1 MEPSTRSDR
10 SPRPD
15 PEISSAADEDRGRQ
29 TDVNV
34 SAISDTNQGWRSFVG
49 RAALQGI
56 SYLFGEHNDPL
67 RGVVTEPDGRTSS
80 VPADLFGDVR
90 THVSVD
96 PPEENSP
103 DAHRNRRVGG
113 ASSLSG
119 GRSPGP
125 PVDEVFAVLDQERE
139 QKKLVRRIRKL
150 ERKKLKKE
158 AAAPKADGGDDDST
172 DSAPRHASNN
182 GGVPF
187 EAEAST
193 IPHQEDIKDFKHDGR
208 RGKGSVPKDP
218 EAAAVTPDRA
228 TRRSRAVEVSVDD
241 QRVGALLD
249 NLEKGNISSEELV
262 DVLRHLTGH
271 DVSPSAEIEALATR
285 MAKHESKHGALT
297 PRRKAIDA
305 DAEKQALHVQRQLMR
320 DPNSRPA
327 ALNTSPRRKKDMKVA
342 AKKALATLVR
352 DDESSGDES
361 LASGDFI
368 CGDCG
373 YGKDDCDCGT
383 ICGDCGYAN
392 CDGNC
397 DASSNGSS
405 DGDSGNGWSGSYDK
419 SFVASEDDES
429 CDSEGF
435 KLVTSRKKSNR
446 GGGANGRTPS
456 KKKLTQL
463 ARRSG
468 QKVSKSASKPESS
481 GCSAGCN
488 CALKQD
494 QFLPSGKSAT
504 STVPTF
510 ASYTTGTG
518 TSPDPS
524 EAVESEESEESEE
537 VSGEFTESSDR
548 HDLRNADLIE
558 SSTPNV
564 SFLSLG
570 AAKLR
575 EMTYD
580 IVPGLE
586 LTTAETE
593 VAALERLVRTATGY
607 QDQRDRMVGQG
618 SSKPKSSELLTPFAH
633 DLSVESKASLSAEK
647 KEDIVS
653 HYNQNTE
660 RFDNIAKHCI
670 RFDLR
675 EVCYVFAVLPG
686 VDINMSLEKLR
697 STPLEKLI
705 DLKKKAKYI
714 WEAWASLT
722 VDEVGFMQ
730 RLLNYHP
737 QMQIT
742 VRDSNSILFKYLHNM
757 QRQELRTTVDRTY
770 DKAFADQERRG
781 ALTYAFALLR
791 KVNCGTAATRLILDS
806 HRKKICETGPS
817 FFNNGE
823 NMAVIQEYF
832 VNIILDP
839 LTAMDHFGPS
849 EVDFLKETM
858 KFLAKSSCPA
868 FAKPFE
874 EKMQARTLSK
884 VTSGGILTYSSRD
897 QRTSIEKS
905 NEIKDLL
912 DEAVTLYDLL
922 MLTSEYTTSKGKSL
936 NAFVSS
942 RYEAAGCKCFNC
954 GEPGHSVKDCKDE
967 KNEARIAANKKKY
980 DEEKAAKKSNGGVP
994 KRDPSGNN
1002 GGGGAGGGNGNRQ
1015 QKSHMEK
1022 KKGGKTY
1029 VAFKCMKCGGDNGR
1043 WTNHTTKHHKKA
1055 LEDTS
1060 FCMSKASPQ
1069 HAGSELMKEK
1079 KLKSYPLQK
1088 DKDDTKA
1095 ATAPKSA
1102 DAREAWKQYKKE
1114 DDALAEKQAIV
1125 DPASDE
1131 YADLSK
1137 ERQVLTAAF
1146 EAAHFQ

>member
-1 MEPSTRSDR
+1 MEPSTRSDC

-15 PEISSAADEDRGRQ
+15 PEISSAADEEHGRQ
-29 TDVNV
+29 TDPNV
-34 SAISDTNQGWRSFVG
+34 SAISDTNGGLRSFMG
-49 RAALQGI
+49 RVALQGI

-67 RGVVTEPDGRTSS
+67 RGVVTEPEGRASS
-80 VPADLFGDVR
+80 VPADLFGDQR

-103 DAHRNRRVGG
+103 NALRSRRAGG
-113 ASSLSG
+113 ASSFSG

-125 PVDEVFAVLDQERE
+125 PLDEIYANLDQERE
-139 QKKLVRRIRKL
+139 QKRLVRRIKKM

-158 AAAPKADGGDDDST
+158 AAAVKADGGDEDSK
-172 DSAPRHASNN
+172 DSRHDSNN

-193 IPHQEDIKDFKHDGR
+193 ILPHRSGDVKDAKRDGR
-208 RGKGSVPKDP
+208 SQDP

-228 TRRSRAVEVSVDD
+228 TRRSRAVEVSAND
-241 QRVGALLD
+241 QRVSALLD
-249 NLEKGNISSEELV
+249 NLKYYKGDISGEEVVNLI
-262 DVLRHLTGH
+262 RQLTGH
-271 DVSPSAEIEALATR
+271 DVSDAAEVEARATR
-285 MAKHESKHGALT
+285 MALHESEHGPHT

-305 DAEKQALHVQRQLMR
+305 DEEKQVLHVQGQLLR
-320 DPNSRPA
+320 DPTSRPA
-327 ALNTSPRRKKDMKVA
+327 ALDTPRRKKKDMKVA
-342 AKKALATLVR
+342 AKKALATLVD
-352 DDESSGDES
+352 DDESSGEES
-361 LASGDFI
+361 LASGDYI
-368 CGDCG
+368 CADCG
-373 YGKDDCDCGT
+373 HGKDDCDCGT
-383 ICGDCGYAN
+383 ICGDCGYAG
-392 CDGNC
+392 CDGKC
-397 DASSNGSS
+397 DVSSNGSS
-405 DGDSGNGWSGSYDK
+405 DDESGNGWSGSYDK
-419 SFVASEDDES
+419 SFIASEDDES

-435 KLVTSRKKSNR
+435 RLVVSRKK
-446 GGGANGRTPS
+446 GGGANGRPLS
-456 KKKLTQL
+456 KKKLKQL
-463 ARRSG
+463 ARRNG
-468 QKVSKSASKPESS
+468 QKVSKSSSSKHESS

-488 CALKQD
+488 CALKRD

-504 STVPTF
+504 STVPTYD
-510 ASYTTGTG
+510 SYTSAG
-518 TSPDPS
+518 TSTDPS

-537 VSGEFTESSDR
+537 VSEEFTERSDR
-548 HDLRNADLIE
+548 HNLRNADLIE

-564 SFLSLG
+564 SFLSLD
-570 AAKLR
+570 AAKLK

-580 IVPGLE
+580 IVPSLE
-586 LTTAETE
+586 LTTAEVE
-593 VAALERLVRTATGY
+593 VAALARLSRTATGY

-618 SSKPKSSELLTPFAH
+618 SSKPKSGELLTPFSH
-633 DLSVESKASLSAEK
+633 DLSVESKACLSAEK
-647 KEDIVS
+647 KEDIVT

-660 RFDNIAKHCI
+660 RFDNIAKHCV
-670 RFDLR
+670 RYDLR
-675 EVCYVFAVLPG
+675 EVCYVFAILPG
-686 VDINMSLEKLR
+686 VDINMPLVKLR
-697 STPLEKLI
+697 STDLEKLI

-742 VRDSNSILFKYLHNM
+742 VRDSNSILYKYLHNM
-757 QRQELRTTVDRTY
+757 QRQELRNTVDRTY
-770 DKAFADQERRG
+770 EKAFADAERRG

-806 HRKKICETGPS
+806 HRQKICETGPS

-823 NMAVIQEYF
+823 NMAAIQEYF

-858 KFLAKSSCPA
+858 KFLSKSSCPA
-868 FAKPFE
+868 FAKPFA

-897 QRTSIEKS
+897 RRTSIEKS

-912 DEAVTLYDLL
+912 NEAVTLYDLL
-922 MLTSEYTTSKGKSL
+922 MFTSEYETAKGKSI
-936 NAFVSS
+936 NAYASS

-954 GEPGHSVKDCKDE
+954 GKPGHAVKDCPDE

-980 DEEKAAKKSNGGVP
+980 DEEKAAKKSNGGGVP
-994 KRDPSGNN
+994 NRDTSGNSS
-1002 GGGGAGGGNGNRQ
+1002 GGGAGSGNGNSQ
-1015 QKSHMEK
+1015 QKSHTEK

-1029 VAFKCMKCGGDNGR
+1029 VAFKCMKCGGDHGR
-1043 WTNHTTKHHKKA
+1043 WTNHTTKHHTKA
-1055 LEDTS
+1055 MEDPS

-1069 HAGSELMKEK
+1069 HDGSKLMKEK

-1095 ATAPKSA
+1095 ATVPKSA

-1114 DDALAEKQAIV
+1114 DDALVEKQAIV
-1125 DPASDE
+1125 DPSSDE
-1131 YADLSK
+1131 YANLSK
-1137 ERQVLTAAF
+1137 ERQTLTAAF
-1146 EAAHFQ
+1146 EAAHFG